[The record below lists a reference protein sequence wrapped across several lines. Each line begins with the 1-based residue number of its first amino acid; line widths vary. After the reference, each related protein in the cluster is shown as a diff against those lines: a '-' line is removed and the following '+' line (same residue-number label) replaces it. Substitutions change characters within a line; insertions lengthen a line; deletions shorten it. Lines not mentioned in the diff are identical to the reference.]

1 MSYRDLATRP
11 VLTWALVT
19 VGARAPVAMAPLAI
33 VLMVRDRPDGY
44 TLGAVL
50 AAAYVVGEIVGAPVL
65 GMRLSAE
72 RARPHLAAGLAGGA
86 LGFAG
91 LGLAHAAH
99 PVVLG
104 ACAFLAG
111 GAPAATSGGLRAMLA
126 ALVPERAVTQAVSAE
141 STLIF
146 GIWSVAPAVTTCLA
160 LGVDAY
166 LPMLL
171 AAALMA
177 AAVAGLWAL
186 PVGWRA
192 DTADR
197 GGESMRRALWRAWPV
212 YVTGAAGISLLALA
226 ELVLPALLEQRG
238 IGIGWAG
245 PLLAGFSAGSAVGA
259 VAYGLRSWPGR
270 LRAQSLVLLLAVS
283 GCVVLVALAPGAVW
297 LAVFLVLAGIL
308 QAGAML
314 TRNLLLR
321 QVLPPSALA
330 AGYSVM
336 YAAVGA
342 GYAVTGSLSGT
353 LLRWVSPSTAILAGV
368 GVTVLLTVIGAVR
381 EPRAAESGAAE
392 SGVAVPPGA
401 SPRPATT
408 GTGRAGGPEGAPV
421 DGRGDTEGAL

>member
-11 VLTWALVT
+11 ILTWALVA
-19 VGARAPVAMAPLAI
+19 VGARAPVAMAPLA
-33 VLMVRDRPDGY
+33 VVFMVRDRPGGY

-50 AAAYVVGEIVGAPVL
+50 AAVYVLGEIVGAPLL
-65 GMRLSAE
+65 GMRLRAE

-86 LGFAG
+86 VGFAV
-91 LGLAHAAH
+91 LGLAHDAH

-104 ACAFLAG
+104 AAAFVAG
-111 GAPAATSGGLRAMLA
+111 AAPAATSGGLRAMLA
-126 ALVPERAVTQAVSAE
+126 AMVPERAVAQAVSGE
-141 STLIF
+141 SMLIF
-146 GIWSVAPAVTTCLA
+146 GIWSVTPAVTTWLA
-160 LGVDAY
+160 LSVRPY

-171 AAALMA
+171 AAGLMA

-186 PVGWRA
+186 PPGWQA

-197 GGESMRRALWRAWPV
+197 GGEPMRRVLWRAWPV

-238 IGIGWAG
+238 IALGWAG
-245 PLLAGFSAGSAVGA
+245 PLLAGFSAGSAAGA
-259 VAYGLRSWPGR
+259 FVYGLRSWPGA

-283 GCVVLVALAPGAVW
+283 GCVALVALLPGAVW
-297 LAVFLVLAGIL
+297 LAVLLVLAGVL

-321 QVLPPSALA
+321 EVLPPSALT

-342 GYAVTGSLSGT
+342 GYAVTGTLSGV
-353 LLRWVSPSTAILAGV
+353 LLRSVAPSTAILAGV
-368 GVTVLLTVIGAVR
+368 GLTLLLTVIGVLR
-381 EPRAAESGAAE
+381 EPARDPAAGSAARGVASGGAES
-392 SGVAVPPGA
+392 
-401 SPRPATT
+401 T
-408 GTGRAGGPEGAPV
+408 PV
-421 DGRGDTEGAL
+421 DGGRDPERSL